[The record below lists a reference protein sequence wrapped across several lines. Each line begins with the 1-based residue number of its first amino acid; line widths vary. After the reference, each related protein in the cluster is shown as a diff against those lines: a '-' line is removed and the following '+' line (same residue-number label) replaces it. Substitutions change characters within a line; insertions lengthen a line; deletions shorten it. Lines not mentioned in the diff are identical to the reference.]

1 MKFLLIN
8 DTDELTGGAAVIFDL
23 QRQFLQELGHEVFT
37 ICFSKTIKRDNHHLR
52 LPVTKNWYLR
62 KWFKLTF
69 HPIVYYRLRSFI
81 NEIQPDLVIIHNNAL
96 YPSTV
101 LLACRGYP
109 VVHVSHDFYLVCP
122 TMWAVQKRTLAVC
135 SKGINL
141 KCITHCYI
149 SPLSLL
155 LFHVPLFFIR
165 RALLKRIVRILIAP
179 SQSLTEYLW
188 RFGYTAKLLRNPVP
202 FDILESSSKCTHS
215 VQPNTPVSENP
226 YILYVGLLSDNKGVD
241 CLIRAFAILYHNGFS
256 RLRLKV
262 AGDGPSR
269 KALEGL
275 AKDLGVINAIE
286 FLGTVSR
293 SNLYDLYREA
303 VALVVPSLWQENFPT
318 VVSEAMAC
326 GCPVIGSARGGIPEM
341 LGKNQRGLLF
351 KPGDAEDLADK
362 IIMLLCDQALR
373 HKLTM
378 EATYYVHNTLNPR
391 IYIQKL
397 MGIVYEVIHS
407 TR

>member
-1 MKFLLIN
+1 MNLLLHLK
-8 DTDELTGGAAVIFDL
+8 ELPKLEIIEIIQKSTLNSIASPMLRRLLYIGWLNIAL
-23 QRQFLQELGHEVFT
+23 Q
-37 ICFSKTIKRDNHHLR
+37 LR
-52 LPVTKNWYLR
+52 LKKRKVDIAHFTNYLIPVTKLSDAKYVV
-62 KWFKLTF
+62 T
-69 HPIVYYRLRSFI
+69 
-81 NEIQPDLVIIHNNAL
+81 IHN
-96 YPSTV
+96 
-101 LLACRGYP
+101 LACRRSP
-109 VVHVSHDFYLVCP
+109 VVHVTHDFYLVCP

-135 SKGINL
+135 SGGISL
-141 KCITHCYI
+141 KCITQCYI

-155 LFHVPLFFIR
+155 LFHAPLFFIR
-165 RALLKRIVRILIAP
+165 RALLKRIVRIFIAP

-202 FDILESSSKCTHS
+202 FDILESLSKCTRS

-303 VALVVPSLWQENFPT
+303 VALVVPSLCQENFPT

-326 GCPVIGSARGGIPEM
+326 ECPVIGSARGGITEM